1 MHFKHAKGGKGEKGE
16 KGDKVVKGTPYRCGN
31 RKATDKP
38 GA

>member
-16 KGDKVVKGTPYRCGN
+16 NVVKGTPYRCGN

>member
-16 KGDKVVKGTPYRCGN
+16 KVVKVGTPYRCGN
-31 RKATDKP
+31 RKATDKA